1 MKEAFQHAVAA
12 LVVTGVGWLCY
23 TLVAVDKRTAVIEI
37 KVEKNSELLH
47 SMINKE
53 ARLHGNK
60 SRPDGKTDQQAAN
73 EEEVPLRKAAWP
85 SEPSFTELR

>member
-1 MKEAFQHAVAA
+1 MKEALQNAVAGLIA
-12 LVVTGVGWLCY
+12 AGVGWLCV
-23 TLVAVDKRTAVIEI
+23 TLVTVDKRTAVIEL
-37 KVEKNSELLH
+37 KVEQNSELLH

-73 EEEVPLRKAAWP
+73 EEEAPLRKAAWP
-85 SEPSFTELR
+85 PESSFTELR

>member
-12 LVVTGVGWLCY
+12 LIVTGVGWLCY

-47 SMINKE
+47 SMLNKE

-73 EEEVPLRKAAWP
+73 EKEAPIRKAAWP
-85 SEPSFTELR
+85 PESSFTELR

>member
-1 MKEAFQHAVAA
+1 MKEALQNAVAGLIA
-12 LVVTGVGWLCY
+12 AGVGWLCV
-23 TLVAVDKRTAVIEI
+23 TLVTVDKRTAVIEL
-37 KVEKNSELLH
+37 KVEQNSELLH

-85 SEPSFTELR
+85 PESSFTELR